1 MPKWKELTLHHSY
14 EPRSAW
20 LFAKLWKL
28 KQTGRDQLDRAREL
42 QKIKEESAAVSLT
55 EAFGESAPQLL
66 LQLTIVLANGRFA
79 GEEDTIGLCFHPE
92 KGSRR

>member
-1 MPKWKELTLHHSY
+1 MPKWKYLTLLHLC
-14 EPRSAW
+14 RSLW
-20 LFAKLWKL
+20 LFVKLWKL
-28 KQTGRDQLDRAREL
+28 KRSGRDQLIRTRKL
-42 QKIKEESAAVSLT
+42 QKIKEEAAAVSLT

-79 GEEDTIGLCFHPE
+79 GELESIGLCFHPE